1 MKDDGSK
8 MIKWEQDST
17 KDQERKYML
26 GYFKDTYKRS
36 CCEAGF
42 PPVDS
47 HHVNS
52 KYANLE
58 QPKEVMKND
67 GLDIFLICEQNDQ
80 NEENKKCGKKF
91 F

>member
-1 MKDDGSK
+1 MLDEPEKLIKDDGSK

-52 KYANLE
+52 KCANLE

-67 GLDIFLICEQNDQ
+67 GLD
-80 NEENKKCGKKF
+80 F